1 MRYRNIITITAAI
14 FLLAVATASGD
25 QFDRPVAVVG
35 KTIILE
41 SELQAQVQIYAL
53 QNKVDVNNPRQLAQL
68 RENILNQMIDDRLIL
83 TEAEKDTTISVEAE
97 EIEQALTD
105 HIANLRAQFADDAAF
120 EAELQRE
127 GLNIS
132 ELRRRFRQDTGN
144 QLLKQKLIN
153 QKLGTVSVTNGEVR
167 EFFAKYADSL
177 PEQPASARL
186 AHILTPIMIDTNRI
200 LQTRDRL
207 THIREE
213 ISNGLD
219 FAEAAKQYS
228 DDPTAQIGGEL
239 GWFGPG
245 DLVVEFETAA
255 RKLEPGQLSG
265 VVRTPY
271 GYHLIEVMDKQGNR
285 FRARHILLRLQGD
298 AADSAA
304 AWQLS
309 DSLLTAIRGGVD
321 FCDVV
326 REYTADKESQKNCGE
341 LGWYP
346 LAQMYPEFQ
355 EALKGAKPG
364 DLAGPAKSEFGVHI
378 LKVLDRK
385 ESRDYSLEEDWD
397 AIKQMARREKT
408 NRVVNE
414 WIAGIRAETY
424 VEIKKF

>member
-207 THIREE
+207 THILEE

-245 DLVVEFETAA
+245 PQT
-255 RKLEPGQLSG
+255 
-265 VVRTPY
+265 
-271 GYHLIEVMDKQGNR
+271 
-285 FRARHILLRLQGD
+285 RARATLRGRAYTL
-298 AADSAA
+298 
-304 AWQLS
+304 WLS
-309 DSLLTAIRGGVD
+309 P
-321 FCDVV
+321 
-326 REYTADKESQKNCGE
+326 Y
-341 LGWYP
+341 
-346 LAQMYPEFQ
+346 
-355 EALKGAKPG
+355 
-364 DLAGPAKSEFGVHI
+364 
-378 LKVLDRK
+378 
-385 ESRDYSLEEDWD
+385 
-397 AIKQMARREKT
+397 
-408 NRVVNE
+408 
-414 WIAGIRAETY
+414 
-424 VEIKKF
+424 

>member
-1 MRYRNIITITAAI
+1 
-14 FLLAVATASGD
+14 
-25 QFDRPVAVVG
+25 
-35 KTIILE
+35 
-41 SELQAQVQIYAL
+41 
-53 QNKVDVNNPRQLAQL
+53 
-68 RENILNQMIDDRLIL
+68 
-83 TEAEKDTTISVEAE
+83 
-97 EIEQALTD
+97 
-105 HIANLRAQFADDAAF
+105 
-120 EAELQRE
+120 
-127 GLNIS
+127 
-132 ELRRRFRQDTGN
+132 
-144 QLLKQKLIN
+144 
-153 QKLGTVSVTNGEVR
+153 
-167 EFFAKYADSL
+167 
-177 PEQPASARL
+177 
-186 AHILTPIMIDTNRI
+186 
-200 LQTRDRL
+200 
-207 THIREE
+207 
-213 ISNGLD
+213 
-219 FAEAAKQYS
+219 
-228 DDPTAQIGGEL
+228 
-239 GWFGPG
+239 
-245 DLVVEFETAA
+245 
-255 RKLEPGQLSG
+255 
-265 VVRTPY
+265 
-271 GYHLIEVMDKQGNR
+271 MDKQGNR